1 VDIVF
6 LCSIHRSGRSCL
18 HTGASVTPLPP
29 RVPIWVCIYV
39 LYQSSE
45 LRAERWSTVLTG
57 RFAHR
62 SGHDLGVCNMLLS
75 LALARSRACWA
86 VRRRIATCNERPGKR
101 SLCSTLHGDGCRSNF
116 FFQFAALELDLVV
129 FPRYFQTS
137 AGKDSSH
144 RSSGRLNHPAELI
157 KSKS

>member
-1 VDIVF
+1 MDIVF
-6 LCSIHRSGRSCL
+6 LCSIHCSGRSCL

-116 FFQFAALELDLVV
+116 FFNLPHSNWTLWSSRDISKRLLEKIRRTEAA
-129 FPRYFQTS
+129 
-137 AGKDSSH
+137 AG
-144 RSSGRLNHPAELI
+144 
-157 KSKS
+157 